1 MAPGSSEPRIRFTV
15 ANPNVTATGV
25 RASLVGGDSP
35 SSDMCST
42 ARAPR
47 TPRRCR
53 RCLDLGPIPCAPFHH
68 RFFARKFPIM
78 TSARSTRLSGR
89 PLFEKASNRTCRSRS
104 ATGRPA
110 ARARPY
116 PGEAIARFS
125 PFVGAAQGRPGPLS
139 LRAMVISASRTRSPN
154 RGILPDRVGL
164 HRERDDTPYPMY
176 GMPAGP
182 EKPFGR

>member
-78 TSARSTRLSGR
+78 TSARSARLSGR
-89 PLFEKASNRTCRSRS
+89 PLFEKASNRTYRSRS

-116 PGEAIARFS
+116 PGEAITRFNPFGGGGS
-125 PFVGAAQGRPGPLS
+125 RPTRPFVIEGDGNIRVQNAIAKPRDPARPGG
-139 LRAMVISASRTRSPN
+139 TSP
-154 RGILPDRVGL
+154 
-164 HRERDDTPYPMY
+164 
-176 GMPAGP
+176 
-182 EKPFGR
+182 